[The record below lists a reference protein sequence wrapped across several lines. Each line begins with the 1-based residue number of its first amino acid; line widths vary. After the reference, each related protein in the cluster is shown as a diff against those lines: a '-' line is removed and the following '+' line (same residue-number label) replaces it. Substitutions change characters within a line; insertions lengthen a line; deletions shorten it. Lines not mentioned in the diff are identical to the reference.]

1 MKVLR
6 RFALSAAVATLLF
19 VANIPPEPTQ
29 YPLGIQLISEANA
42 IFGVRRRTRRR
53 SLFFGYEA
61 GRASAD
67 ADNGNGDNGNG
78 DSNDG
83 DNNDGDGSQQDSGS
97 QNGSSSDSSSTQK
110 SSTSQKT
117 TASKQTDSTSE
128 HHPAKTDKT
137 LPLGA
142 VVTSLPSGCTT
153 TTSSDIEYYHCG
165 PNYYRAVFQGNS
177 LVYVTAKP

>member
-6 RFALSAAVATLLF
+6 KFAITGAVAALLF
-19 VANIPPEPTQ
+19 MANITSEPS
-29 YPLGIQLISEANA
+29 YFPLGIQLISDANA

-53 SLFFGYEA
+53 ALFFGYEA

-67 ADNGNGDNGNG
+67 ADNGNGNGNG
-78 DSNDG
+78 D
-83 DNNDGDGSQQDSGS
+83 GSQKDSTS
-97 QNGSSSDSSSTQK
+97 QKSSSSDSSSSDSSSSDSSSSQK

-117 TASKQTDSTSE
+117 TESKHTDTASAHQS
-128 HHPAKTDKT
+128 AKTEKV

-142 VVTSLPSGCTT
+142 VVTALPSGCAT
-153 TTSSDIEYYHCG
+153 TTSNDIEYYHCG
-165 PNYYRAVFQGNS
+165 PNFYRAVFQGNS

>member
-6 RFALSAAVATLLF
+6 RLALSAAVATLLF

-67 ADNGNGDNGNG
+67 ADNGNGDNGN
-78 DSNDG
+78 
-83 DNNDGDGSQQDSGS
+83 GDGSQQDSGS